1 MYGYSFSRVKF
12 VEKREIRGTDYAQGH
27 TYDDIL
33 VQNGG
38 YLLSILQ
45 TFCNARE
52 KMFANSLPF
61 VTWEVYFSVF
71 SSRIL

>member
-1 MYGYSFSRVKF
+1 MPKD
-12 VEKREIRGTDYAQGH
+12 TH
-27 TYDDIL
+27 TMIFWCKMEAI
-33 VQNGG
+33 V
-38 YLLSILQ
+38 LSILQ